1 MSKVEITYQGKQAWK
16 HSDGSIRDSK
26 GRIQAGGKPDG
37 ALANFDSETGRQVAE
52 DRWEQRRLDVEAG
65 MVAGT
70 EGASSV
76 GEAVVGMATVQAQV
90 ASKLDRID
98 PAPSRLAF
106 ESLMKHS
113 GSVPG
118 PRKQAGSSAGLQL
131 SMDAGAVEA
140 LAGLLSRLASPGDV
154 VDGSFTEERLGE
166 ADRAG
171 YASVLPG
178 EAGEDTET
186 I

>member
-1 MSKVEITYQGKQAWK
+1 MSKTEITYQGKQAWK

-52 DRWEQRRLDVEAG
+52 DRWEQRRQDVEAG

-118 PRKQAGSSAGLQL
+118 PRKQAGSQPGLQL

-140 LAGLLSRLASPGDV
+140 LAGLLSRLPAGEIV
-154 VDGSFTEERLGE
+154 EGSFTEAGPAE
-166 ADRAG
+166 AGGLAG
-171 YASVLPG
+171 GRVLPG
-178 EAGEDTET
+178 EDGEDTET